1 MQKTAKGKQH
11 GTLLAGVAIL
21 LVALGIIF
29 VTIAVPRARENTILE
44 ERLDV
49 LLHAEYERVVLSDP
63 LYKDASAPLDR
74 GVEVMLTAAQTD
86 AMRALLQTVA
96 QGGFHNVENKSLV
109 GGAWD
114 MKCQLRKP
122 DGARADLYFTDAAL
136 YFYADGTA
144 FCFEAKDLN
153 AYNALYVYLR
163 SLFTKAA

>member
-1 MQKTAKGKQH
+1 M
-11 GTLLAGVAIL
+11 
-21 LVALGIIF
+21 
-29 VTIAVPRARENTILE
+29 
-44 ERLDV
+44 
-49 LLHAEYERVVLSDP
+49 LSDP

-122 DGARADLYFTDAAL
+122 DGARADLYLTDAAL